1 MKSNENKRKPLAS
14 PGELALALFTVSFF
28 ALLLAPS
35 LLR

>member
-1 MKSNENKRKPLAS
+1 MKRIQTRKPPLAS

-28 ALLLAPS
+28 LLLLAPS